1 MVKAGTLAIGAASPV
16 SVQTMWKE
24 PLRAG
29 TIDTVAAGLEDL
41 RSIGC
46 DLVRFAAP
54 DLDAADLLGR
64 LARRTLMPLAAD
76 IHFDYRIALRIL
88 DHPIAKLRINPG
100 TIGEDWK
107 VGEVLKKARDRGVC
121 IRIGV
126 NAASLPRDL
135 RSARHRVRAML
146 DAAEREM
153 EILVRTGFH
162 DAVFSLKSSDVD
174 ENTRA
179 NTMFARLY
187 DFPLHIGVT
196 EAGPLIPGIVQ
207 SAIGLH
213 ALLRKGIGDTI
224 RVSLSAQPKDEV
236 LAGVEILRLSGARS
250 SGARVVSCP
259 TCARSTFDVHGFY
272 EEVAFFIQRIEKPVT
287 LAIMGCP
294 VNGPGEARY
303 ADIGI
308 TGAGKRA
315 LIFRQGEV
323 VRRVDRE
330 EAALAFREE
339 IERYA
344 KNLDDQP
351 A

>member
-1 MVKAGTLAIGAASPV
+1 MVKAGTLVIGAGSPI

-24 PLRAG
+24 PLHAG
-29 TIDTVAAGLEDL
+29 SIDAVAAGLEDL

-46 DLVRFAAP
+46 DLVRFAVP
-54 DLDAADLLGR
+54 DLRTADLLGKIVE
-64 LARRTLMPLAAD
+64 RTLMPLAAD

-100 TIGEDWK
+100 TIGEAWK
-107 VGEVLKKARDRGVC
+107 AVEILKKARDRGVC

-126 NAASLPRDL
+126 NAGSLPRDL
-135 RSARHRVRAML
+135 RSARSRSRAML
-146 DAAEREM
+146 DAAEREV
-153 EILVRTGFH
+153 EILERLGFR
-162 DAVFSLKSSDVD
+162 DAVFSLKSSNIE

-179 NTMFARLY
+179 NLLFARKY
-187 DFPLHIGVT
+187 DYPLHIGVT

-207 SAIGLH
+207 SAIGLN
-213 ALLRKGIGDTI
+213 ALLRRGIGDTV

-236 LAGVEILRLSGARS
+236 LAGIEILRLSGARS
-250 SGARVVSCP
+250 RGARVISCP
-259 TCARSTFDVHGFY
+259 TCGRSTFDVHGFY
-272 EEVAFFIQRIEKPVT
+272 NEVSFFIQQIENPIT
-287 LAIMGCP
+287 IAIMGCP
-294 VNGPGEARY
+294 VNGPGEARH

-323 VRRVDRE
+323 VRRVSRE
-330 EAALAFREE
+330 EAVLAFREE

-344 KNLDDQP
+344 KNAYDP
-351 A
+351 MP